1 MCSPGDQVSPTTS
14 SWTLVE
20 DGDGEP
26 PSKRARVEKDSTVS
40 PQKQRGEAA
49 ARGRKRRSGV
59 VGRKENQEQEG
70 VEEQEQEDL
79 PPADY
84 QDLARV
90 KQKDLTLQNKKA
102 KTKLSVRSY
111 YSSETPTL
119 TMITE
124 SSG

>member
-1 MCSPGDQVSPTTS
+1 MIHLPFMCSLVDQVSPTTS

-26 PSKRARVEKDSTVS
+26 PSKRARV
-40 PQKQRGEAA
+40 A
-49 ARGRKRRSGV
+49 
-59 VGRKENQEQEG
+59 GRKENQEWEG

-90 KQKDLTLQNKKA
+90 KQKDLTLLNKKA

-111 YSSETPTL
+111 YSSETPAL
-119 TMITE
+119 TTITE

>member
-40 PQKQRGEAA
+40 PQKLRGEAA
-49 ARGRKRRSGV
+49 AHGRKRRSGV
-59 VGRKENQEQEG
+59 VGRKENQEREG
-70 VEEQEQEDL
+70 VDEQEQEDL

-90 KQKDLTLQNKKA
+90 KQKDLTPLNKKA

-111 YSSETPTL
+111 YSSETPAL